1 MGGFEIRVNSG
12 NINNELKEI
21 INSENTLKLNKL
33 DTYSSVSAAMDEFTS
48 VYETFSTLIEQYKSI
63 LEKDLGNISSAVE
76 KMNSVDNLE
85 GEGILGIDVSAK

>member
-76 KMNSVDNLE
+76 KMDSVDNLE